1 MNSTKTLTFDVINA
15 RGILKF
21 CPYYDDIINYD
32 IRYDDEFSF
41 DLIDWYKDYVFS
53 GNYKSYDD
61 IDILKLIDK
70 SMYLYINS
78 YEYRNGLKK
87 IVNIRDIDLISDRK
101 IKRLVKKIINYTNK
115 YETMEIFNVKTNRW
129 I

>member
-1 MNSTKTLTFDVINA
+1 
-15 RGILKF
+15 
-21 CPYYDDIINYD
+21 
-32 IRYDDEFSF
+32 
-41 DLIDWYKDYVFS
+41 
-53 GNYKSYDD
+53 
-61 IDILKLIDK
+61 
-70 SMYLYINS
+70 MYLYINS